1 MSPGSPIGLMRRLF
15 DFSRFRGRFLG
26 AVVFTGT
33 LSVVGT
39 IGFSLMPGYSLSDA
53 FFMTVITVSA
63 VGYGEIQTL
72 TDGGRVFASFMIAG
86 GIITLAI
93 WFALITA
100 TLVEMDLAQAF
111 KRRKTMKRIDS
122 TRDHV
127 ILCGAGRT
135 GLAALRRLVARGT
148 PYVAVE
154 SNPAHAADARNAD
167 PDALIIE
174 GDATDDDALLAA
186 GIDRAR
192 GLIAALS
199 ADTDNAFVCLAA
211 RELNPNLTI
220 VGRARSEES
229 VSKLRKA
236 GADRVVTPNA
246 TGGIQMAS
254 LVLRPNVTLFIDTET
269 SGDGMG
275 LLLEQASVAETSAVA
290 GLTLDEAQ
298 IPARTGLLVV
308 AIQRGEG
315 GRDGGD
321 RFVYNPGPDER
332 VRPGDLL
339 VVLGPPPKFPELHR
353 LLS

>member
-1 MSPGSPIGLMRRLF
+1 MSVISLLRRLF

-26 AVVFTGT
+26 AVLFTGS
-33 LSVVGT
+33 LILLGT
-39 IGFSLMPGYSLSDA
+39 FGFALMPEYSLSDA

-72 TDGGRVFASFMIAG
+72 TDGGRLFASFMIGG
-86 GIITLAI
+86 GIVTLAI

-100 TLVEMDLAQAF
+100 TLVEIDLAQGF
-111 KRRKTMKRIDS
+111 KRRKTMKRINDIEN
-122 TRDHV
+122 HV

-135 GLAALRRLVARGT
+135 GLAAVKRFVTRGT
-148 PYVAVE
+148 PYVAIE
-154 SNPAHAADARNAD
+154 SSPAHVEDTRQLD

-174 GDATDDDALLAA
+174 GDATDDDALVAA

-211 RELNPNLTI
+211 RELNPDLTI
-220 VGRARSEES
+220 VGRARSEDS

-236 GADRVVTPNA
+236 GADRVVTPHA
-246 TGGIQMAS
+246 SGGIQMAS
-254 LVLRPNVTLFIDTET
+254 LVLRPNVTLFVDTEA
-269 SGDGMG
+269 SGDSMG
-275 LLLEQASVAETSAVA
+275 LLLEQVSVSESSDVA
-290 GLTLDEAQ
+290 GLTLAEAQ

-308 AIQRGEG
+308 AIQRGES
-315 GRDGGD
+315 DGDDGD
-321 RFVYNPGPDER
+321 RFVYNPGPNES

-339 VVLGPPPKFPELHR
+339 VVLGPPPRFDALHR
-353 LLS
+353 LLG

>member
-1 MSPGSPIGLMRRLF
+1 MRPMSLMRRLF
-15 DFSRFRGRFLG
+15 DFSQFKGRLLG
-26 AVVFTGT
+26 ALLFTVS

-39 IGFSLMPGYSLSDA
+39 VGFASIPGYSLSDA

-63 VGYGEIQTL
+63 VGYGEIRTL

-122 TRDHV
+122 IRDHV

-135 GLAALRRLVARGT
+135 GLAAIKRFVARNT
-148 PYVAVE
+148 PYVAIE
-154 SNPAHAADARNAD
+154 SDPARVDDALNAD

-174 GDATDDDALLAA
+174 GDATDDVALLAA
-186 GIDRAR
+186 GIERAR

-211 RELNPNLTI
+211 RELNADLTI
-220 VGRARSEES
+220 VGRSRSEES

-236 GADRVVTPNA
+236 GADRVVTPHA

-254 LVLRPNVTLFIDTET
+254 LVLRPDVTLFVDTQA
-269 SGDGMG
+269 SGDSMG
-275 LLLEQASVAETSAVA
+275 LLLEQASVAETSEVA
-290 GLTLDEAQ
+290 GLTLAEAQ

-308 AIQRGEG
+308 AIQHGEG
-315 GRDGGD
+315 AGDSGD
-321 RFVYNPGPDER
+321 RFVYNPGPDET

-339 VVLGPPPKFPELHR
+339 VVLGPPPKFAELHR